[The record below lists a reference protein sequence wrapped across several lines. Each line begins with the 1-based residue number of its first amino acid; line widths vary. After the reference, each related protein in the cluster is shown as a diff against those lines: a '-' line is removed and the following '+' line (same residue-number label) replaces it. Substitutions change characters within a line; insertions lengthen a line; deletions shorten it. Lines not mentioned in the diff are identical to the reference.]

1 MATNKKEYRIKLKYD
16 DGRTED
22 ITLMTEDISWSMEQL
37 LRNRPFSKMEVQ
49 FNNDGKEE
57 KEQRNVSG
65 QG

>member
-57 KEQRNVSG
+57 KEQRNISG

>member
-1 MATNKKEYRIKLKYD
+1 MATNKKEYKIKLKYD

-57 KEQRNVSG
+57 KEQRNISG